1 MVIAADAV
9 CRSEPNVSAAKV
21 HSYQLGDLAIVTKE
35 SQEDGTVWYFDSSC
49 WIYGALTTEFSESNP
64 EPSALALIDHLLQRP
79 NEARF
84 EDYVM
89 VENKLTEFPFASV
102 VRSSGLLQ
110 FRKLTLVKQA
120 VSRND
125 LRGRTVAKD
134 PLKKAWVL
142 LHGDLV
148 FYFDPDDGWF
158 VRPEAYWDL
167 YEKYK
172 QEPWAEDLAWTAAQ
186 LPIPS
191 DECYADC
198 VLGKIDRTFLQY
210 WTRFPKGSKVSQAL
224 TEATPMAK
232 YAVDLACS
240 RNDTD
245 FSVPRPLLE
254 KIRTSLAGVT
264 APEKRQ
270 LLDYLAQIEQK
281 CYPDQR

>member
-1 MVIAADAV
+1 MRAY
-9 CRSEPNVSAAKV
+9 CRPNANTWSSGRTQFAGQNPTYPRQRFIRISLATLRSSRRNPKRTEPSGI
-21 HSYQLGDLAIVTKE
+21 SILLG
-35 SQEDGTVWYFDSSC
+35 

-89 VENKLTEFPFASV
+89 VENKLAEFPFASL

-110 FRKLTLVKQA
+110 FRKLTFVKQA

-125 LRGRTVAKD
+125 MRGRTLAKD

-167 YEKYK
+167 
-172 QEPWAEDLAWTAAQ
+172 
-186 LPIPS
+186 
-191 DECYADC
+191 
-198 VLGKIDRTFLQY
+198 
-210 WTRFPKGSKVSQAL
+210 
-224 TEATPMAK
+224 
-232 YAVDLACS
+232 
-240 RNDTD
+240 
-245 FSVPRPLLE
+245 
-254 KIRTSLAGVT
+254 
-264 APEKRQ
+264 
-270 LLDYLAQIEQK
+270 
-281 CYPDQR
+281 